1 MLINYILVNP
11 DMIKLFTSLGII
23 QTKQC
28 IFLTFGG
35 LKMLFQ
41 KILSFL
47 LLVLSIY
54 AFVHFPSIL
63 FIFCFTIKVIHPL
76 MLHILEFPCSILILC
91 GCFLKYGHLN
101 FLNG

>member
-1 MLINYILVNP
+1 MH
-11 DMIKLFTSLGII
+11 
-23 QTKQC
+23 
-28 IFLTFGG
+28 FLDFWWSKDAFSKNIVISSFSTFN
-35 LKMLFQ
+35 
-41 KILSFL
+41 
-47 LLVLSIY
+47 Y